1 MTCVLLRRLWPSVA
15 KHQQSYRSGFRSF
28 ANLPEDVQTAEWVS
42 EVTSSQLRSMLSK
55 RDLQL
60 FDVRNPDEF
69 KAGRI
74 PHAVNMPLDALEE
87 SLKMSP
93 ESFQQRFQ
101 VRAPAKDDDNI
112 VFHCFSGRRSA
123 KALDIARKMGFNRAR
138 HYKGGY
144 SEWAEQ
150 ERKNS
155 AS

>member
-1 MTCVLLRRLWPSVA
+1 MGGNEST
-15 KHQQSYRSGFRSF
+15 H
-28 ANLPEDVQTAEWVS
+28 AEE

-69 KAGRI
+69 KAGHI
-74 PHAVNMPLDALEE
+74 PHAVNMPLGSLEE

-101 VRAPAKDDDNI
+101 VRAPGKKDDNI

-123 KALDIARKMGFNRAR
+123 KALDIARKMGFSRAK

-144 SEWAEQ
+144 SEWAEK
-150 ERKNS
+150 ERKQL
-155 AS
+155 